1 MAFSLFPKDVKFHEL
16 FAEQNRM
23 MIEAAEILQDIF
35 QNFSDVPSK
44 CNAIG
49 EVEKKGNHLCREIGR
64 KLSLTF
70 ITPLDREDIHELNQ
84 AQEAVIN
91 AIRSVAIRIALYE
104 LMELKKASLD
114 LVSTLHAMADGTGKM
129 LGCLKLKKDPDEY
142 TKTIETLKL
151 EADTILLV
159 ALGELYEGQNG
170 KADVTM
176 GTIKWTHIYDRL
188 ETSINLM
195 DDLTHVIE
203 GMILKYV

>member
-1 MAFSLFPKDVKFHEL
+1 MA
-16 FAEQNRM
+16 
-23 MIEAAEILQDIF
+23 
-35 QNFSDVPSK
+35 
-44 CNAIG
+44 
-49 EVEKKGNHLCREIGR
+49 KK
-64 KLSLTF
+64 
-70 ITPLDREDIHELNQ
+70 TPT
-84 AQEAVIN
+84 
-91 AIRSVAIRIALYE
+91 S
-104 LMELKKASLD
+104 
-114 LVSTLHAMADGTGKM
+114 
-129 LGCLKLKKDPDEY
+129 
-142 TKTIETLKL
+142 KTIETLKL